1 MQKYQR
7 TGMPRKRSRKGTKYE
22 SLYMKIKQ
30 IWNMKCLNI
39 PVIIET
45 IGIVING
52 LKKNLEA
59 MPLTHS
65 IS

>member
-1 MQKYQR
+1 
-7 TGMPRKRSRKGTKYE
+7 
-22 SLYMKIKQ
+22 MKIKQ
-30 IWNMKCLNI
+30 MWNTKCMNI

-52 LKKNLEA
+52 LKKNLEV

-65 IS
+65 VS